1 MTEKDQVA
9 QARKILADYRASI
22 DNIDAALIHMLA
34 ERFRCTKAV
43 GVLKATHG
51 LPPAD
56 PSREADQIARLRKL
70 ADDAHLDP
78 DFAEKFLN
86 FVVREV
92 IRHHEQIAASSSGEA
107 NNLASGNGGDKNAA
121 SNGVTETG

>member
-1 MTEKDQVA
+1 MNEEKDMA
-9 QARKILADYRASI
+9 DARTILAGYRASI

-43 GVLKATHG
+43 GVLKAEHG

-56 PSREADQIARLRKL
+56 PTREQQQITRLRQL
-70 ADDAHLDP
+70 AKDAHLDP

-92 IRHHEQIAASSSGEA
+92 IRHHEQIAAA
-107 NNLASGNGGDKNAA
+107 
-121 SNGVTETG
+121 NGVTKTG

>member
-1 MTEKDQVA
+1 MSEPSDIATVKAE
-9 QARKILADYRASI
+9 LAAYRASI

-43 GVLKATHG
+43 GVLKAEYG

-56 PSREADQIARLRKL
+56 PAREAQQIERLRRL
-70 ADDAHLDP
+70 ANDAHLDP

-92 IRHHEQIAASSSGEA
+92 IRHHEQIAA
-107 NNLASGNGGDKNAA
+107 GNGELKTH
-121 SNGVTETG
+121 S

>member
-1 MTEKDQVA
+1 MKTASDATDVR
-9 QARKILADYRASI
+9 ARLAGYRASI

-43 GVLKATHG
+43 GVLKAAHG
-51 LPPAD
+51 LLP
-56 PSREADQIARLRKL
+56 L
-70 ADDAHLDP
+70 AEDAHFDP

-92 IRHHEQIAASSSGEA
+92 IRHHEQIAAS
-107 NNLASGNGGDKNAA
+107 
-121 SNGVTETG
+121 NGVAKIG